1 MPIFKMDHR
10 SILQL
15 KSIAES
21 FVILKAS
28 DNLMNIF
35 IAVSS
40 FIAAAMQ
47 SKGCPIS
54 CSFTA
59 SISFSP
65 SSIFFYIKMIGV

>member
-35 IAVSS
+35 IAASS

-54 CSFTA
+54 CSFT
-59 SISFSP
+59 
-65 SSIFFYIKMIGV
+65 SSIRASPRHQSFFI